1 MINILKILR
10 FSGFS
15 VTRLEE
21 VGILSGGYFC
31 SPPSSPS
38 FWYTFYCS
46 AGTLSM
52 YTQTVSLRCNDIN
65 KVSKKI
71 LNLAVDSNK
80 RPA

>member
-1 MINILKILR
+1 MINILEILR
-10 FSGFS
+10 FSEFS
-15 VTRLEE
+15 VARAEK
-21 VGILSGGYFC
+21 VWILSGGYFC
-31 SPPSSPS
+31 SPPSSLS
-38 FWYTFYCS
+38 FWCTFYCS

-71 LNLAVDSNK
+71 LNLAVDCNK